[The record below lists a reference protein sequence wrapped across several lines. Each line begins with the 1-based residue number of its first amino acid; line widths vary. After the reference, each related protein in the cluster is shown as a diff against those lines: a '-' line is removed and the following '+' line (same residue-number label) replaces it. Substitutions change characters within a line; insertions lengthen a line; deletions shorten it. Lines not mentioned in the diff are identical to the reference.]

1 MTIAGDH
8 TVEIKAIGEFGA
20 NRIDILR
27 VTLESEAK
35 MLNENSNSGGNIRWV
50 FTAFLARVS

>member
-27 VTLESEAK
+27 VTLESEAR
-35 MLNENSNSGGNIRWV
+35 MLNENSNSGGNIR
-50 FTAFLARVS
+50 